1 MGTVLADLALI
12 LLVAF
17 GFAAL
22 ARRLG
27 QPPVIGEIVGGLA
40 LGPSLLGLLPGH
52 PVTRLFPIASQNYLQ
67 VLAQLGVVLFMFG
80 VGYHFEPER
89 LRGTGGRL
97 AAVSAGSLVLPFI
110 LGAAIVPTL
119 LPLLDPTHG
128 GGRRTWGLAVFL
140 GSAMAITAFPVLARI
155 LSESRLRDTALG
167 QFALACAA
175 VQDASAW
182 CLLAAAVVISTSAGL
197 WSLGRTVVGFAL
209 FLALMVFPVRL
220 GLRWVFAA
228 ERRWSVGVGLVHP
241 IVACGLLLSAWA
253 TQELGLHAV
262 FGAFLFGAVVPR
274 NEIAHTDVRQRIEQ
288 ASLVLLPVF
297 FTVTGLTVDLATS
310 GLAGLALTAVAIV
323 AACVGKFTGA
333 WGSARLAGMHP
344 RDSVVLGVLLNTRG
358 LTELIVLDVGL
369 SLHVLDPLLFSAM
382 VVMAVV
388 TTVMTSPLLRLHER
402 RGRGSRSGAGLRYRL
417 LDEPQE
423 LETAGI
429 GALNE
434 DV

>member
-1 MGTVLADLALI
+1 VSDQTVSTAVVGTVLADLALI
-12 LLVAF
+12 LLVGF

-22 ARRLG
+22 ARKLG

-110 LGAAIVPTL
+110 LGAAIVPTV

-128 GGRRTWGLAVFL
+128 GDRRT
-140 GSAMAITAFPVLARI
+140 
-155 LSESRLRDTALG
+155 
-167 QFALACAA
+167 
-175 VQDASAW
+175 
-182 CLLAAAVVISTSAGL
+182 
-197 WSLGRTVVGFAL
+197 
-209 FLALMVFPVRL
+209 
-220 GLRWVFAA
+220 
-228 ERRWSVGVGLVHP
+228 
-241 IVACGLLLSAWA
+241 
-253 TQELGLHAV
+253 
-262 FGAFLFGAVVPR
+262 
-274 NEIAHTDVRQRIEQ
+274 
-288 ASLVLLPVF
+288 
-297 FTVTGLTVDLATS
+297 
-310 GLAGLALTAVAIV
+310 
-323 AACVGKFTGA
+323 

-388 TTVMTSPLLRLHER
+388 TTVLTSPLLRLYER
-402 RGRGSRSGAGLRYRL
+402 RGRRSQSSQSGAGWRYQP
-417 LDEPQE
+417 LDEPE
-423 LETAGI
+423 KFETVGI